1 MATSGAAE
9 YQGAAASFIYHFFP
23 PDLSTCG
30 KETLERFS
38 KHHNREQEMAI
49 WKLLLQ
55 CSDFSLFEISAR
67 C

>member
-38 KHHNREQEMAI
+38 KHHNREQEIVPRKRAI
-49 WKLLLQ
+49 
-55 CSDFSLFEISAR
+55 
-67 C
+67 